1 MAETHGLLIYERLL
15 SFAEYRKENG
25 NKLQQAIYSD
35 LVSYLSGKSPGN
47 DREAL
52 LSVMRITYELTEM
65 YVAGERELETA
76 GWRIDFIAELKEI
89 YAIIAL
95 TKPREF
101 E

>member
-15 SFAEYRKENG
+15 SFAEYRKERG
-25 NKLQQAIYSD
+25 NEMQQAIYSD
-35 LVSYLSGKSPGN
+35 LVDYLSGISPDN

-52 LSVMRITYELTEM
+52 LYVMRITYELTEM

-76 GWRIDFIAELKEI
+76 GWHNEYIAELKEI

-95 TKPREF
+95 TKPKEF
-101 E
+101 D

>member
-25 NKLQQAIYSD
+25 NELQKAVYYD
-35 LVSYLSGKSPGN
+35 LVEYLSGISPEN
-47 DREAL
+47 D
-52 LSVMRITYELTEM
+52 LSAIRSAIRITYELTEM

-76 GWRIDFIAELKEI
+76 GWRNEYIDELKEI

-95 TKPREF
+95 TKPKEF
-101 E
+101 G

>member
-25 NKLQQAIYSD
+25 NKMQKAMYSD
-35 LVSYLSGKSPGN
+35 LVEYLSGKSPGS

-52 LSVMRITYELTEM
+52 RSVMRIAYELTEM

-76 GWRIDFIAELKEI
+76 GWRNEYIAEIKEI

-95 TKPREF
+95 TKPKEF
-101 E
+101 K

>member
-15 SFAEYRKENG
+15 SFAEYRKESG
-25 NKLQQAIYSD
+25 NKMQQAMYSD
-35 LVSYLSGKSPGN
+35 LAEYLSGKSPGS

-52 LSVMRITYELTEM
+52 RSVMRITYELTEM
-65 YVAGERELETA
+65 YAAGERELETA
-76 GWRIDFIAELKEI
+76 GWRNEYIAELKEI

-95 TKPREF
+95 TKPKEF

>member
-15 SFAEYRKENG
+15 SFAEYRKERG
-25 NKLQQAIYSD
+25 NEMQQAIYSD
-35 LVSYLSGKSPGN
+35 LVDYLSGISPDN

-76 GWRIDFIAELKEI
+76 GWCNEYIDELKEI

>member
-25 NKLQQAIYSD
+25 NKLQQAMYSD
-35 LVSYLSGKSPGN
+35 IVSYLSGKSPGN

-65 YVAGERELETA
+65 YVAGESELETA
-76 GWRIDFIAELKEI
+76 GWCNEYIDELKEI

>member
-1 MAETHGLLIYERLL
+1 MAESHGLLIYERLL
-15 SFAEYRKENG
+15 SFAEYRKESG
-25 NKLQQAIYSD
+25 NELQKAVYYD
-35 LVSYLSGKSPGN
+35 LVEYLRGKSPGS

-52 LSVMRITYELTEM
+52 RSVMRITYELTEM

-76 GWRIDFIAELKEI
+76 GWRNEYIDELKEI

>member
-25 NKLQQAIYSD
+25 NEMQQAVYYD
-35 LVSYLSGKSPGN
+35 LVDYLSGISPDN
-47 DREAL
+47 DQSAL
-52 LSVMRITYELTEM
+52 RSVMRITYELTEI
-65 YVAGERELETA
+65 YVAGERELEMA
-76 GWRIDFIAELKEI
+76 GWCNEYIDELKEI

-95 TKPREF
+95 TKAKEF

>member
-1 MAETHGLLIYERLL
+1 MAETHGVLIYERLL

-25 NKLQQAIYSD
+25 NELQQAIYTD
-35 LVSYLSGKSPGN
+35 VLKYLSGTVPDN

-76 GWRIDFIAELKEI
+76 GWHNEYISELKEI

-95 TKPREF
+95 TKPKEF
-101 E
+101 D

>member
-25 NKLQQAIYSD
+25 NKMQQAVYSD
-35 LVSYLSGKSPGN
+35 LVDYLSGISPDN
-47 DREAL
+47 DRAAL
-52 LSVMRITYELTEM
+52 RSVMLIIYELTEL
-65 YVAGERELETA
+65 YVAGEREIETA
-76 GWRIDFIAELKEI
+76 GWCHEYIAELKEI

-101 E
+101 G

>member
-25 NKLQQAIYSD
+25 NELQKAVYSD
-35 LVSYLSGKSPGN
+35 LVDYLSGISPDN
-47 DREAL
+47 DRAAL
-52 LSVMRITYELTEM
+52 RSVMWITYELTEM

-76 GWRIDFIAELKEI
+76 GWCNEYIDELKEI

-101 E
+101 G

>member
-1 MAETHGLLIYERLL
+1 MAETHGLLIYERLM

-25 NKLQQAIYSD
+25 NELQQAVYSD
-35 LVSYLSGKSPGN
+35 IVTYLSGISPEN

-52 LSVMRITYELTEM
+52 RSVMRIAYELTEM

-76 GWRIDFIAELKEI
+76 GWHNEYIAELKEI

-95 TKPREF
+95 TKPKEF
-101 E
+101 D

>member
-15 SFAEYRKENG
+15 SFAEYRKERG
-25 NKLQQAIYSD
+25 NEMQQAIYSD
-35 LVSYLSGKSPGN
+35 LVDYLSGISPDN

-52 LSVMRITYELTEM
+52 LYVMRITYELTEM

-76 GWRIDFIAELKEI
+76 GWHNEYISELKEI

-95 TKPREF
+95 TKPKEF
-101 E
+101 D

>member
-15 SFAEYRKENG
+15 SFAEYRKERG
-25 NKLQQAIYSD
+25 NEMQQAVYSD
-35 LVSYLSGKSPGN
+35 LVDYLSGKSPGN

-52 LSVMRITYELTEM
+52 RSVMWITYELTEM

-76 GWRIDFIAELKEI
+76 GWHNEYIAELKEI

>member
-25 NKLQQAIYSD
+25 NELQRAMYSD
-35 LVSYLSGKSPGN
+35 LADYLSGISPEN
-47 DREAL
+47 DRAAL
-52 LSVMRITYELTEM
+52 RSVMRMTYELTEM

-76 GWRIDFIAELKEI
+76 GWRNEYTAELKEI

-95 TKPREF
+95 TKPRDTE
-101 E
+101 

>member
-15 SFAEYRKENG
+15 SFAEYRKERG
-25 NKLQQAIYSD
+25 NEMQQAIYSD
-35 LVSYLSGKSPGN
+35 LVDYLSGISPDN

-76 GWRIDFIAELKEI
+76 GCHNEYIAELKEI

-95 TKPREF
+95 TKPKEF
-101 E
+101 D